1 MVYYVYKIDLGDVI
15 MEQELNRKQ
24 KNELI
29 KEKIFEELNNLN
41 NFVKEKPV
49 RITDEYL
56 NILDE
61 EMENKSDFIY

>member
-1 MVYYVYKIDLGDVI
+1 MYIIDLGDVI

>member
-1 MVYYVYKIDLGDVI
+1 

-29 KEKIFEELNNLN
+29 KKKIFEELNNLN

-61 EMENKSDFIY
+61 EMEHKSDFIY

>member
-1 MVYYVYKIDLGDVI
+1 MIYYVYKIDLGDVI

-29 KEKIFEELNNLN
+29 KERIFEELNNLT
-41 NFVKEKPV
+41 NFVKETPV